1 VAVLFCSYFQI
12 PHLPQIVHNVQRM
25 LITLLG
31 KFWKIL
37 PPNSRRWLTRRFHAS
52 FTASAAGLVTNDKG
66 QVLLLNHV
74 LRPRSGWGMPG
85 GFLNKGEQPEA
96 GLRREIREETGLEL
110 RDIRL
115 ARIRTMQR
123 HLEIIFIAKA
133 VGEASVRSREITE
146 LAWFDLDSMPGE
158 MSLDQQFLIRNLLSP
173 DE

>member
-1 VAVLFCSYFQI
+1 
-12 PHLPQIVHNVQRM
+12 
-25 LITLLG
+25 
-31 KFWKIL
+31 
-37 PPNSRRWLTRRFHAS
+37 
-52 FTASAAGLVTNDKG
+52 
-66 QVLLLNHV
+66 
-74 LRPRSGWGMPG
+74 MPG

-123 HLEIIFIAKA
+123 HLEIIFVAKA

-158 MSLDQQFLIRNLLSP
+158 MSLDQQFLIRNILSTDDRDLP
-173 DE
+173 